1 MDFEG
6 RPENGSPLKPGGTD
20 AWELKYGFSPFGG
33 VQYAAE
39 ARLVEVLLHRGGH
52 EAHVQGLTMAPG
64 ARHRACSRPPPR

>member
-39 ARLVEVLLHRGGH
+39 LWYDIEGTNATVE
-52 EAHVQGLTMAPG
+52 
-64 ARHRACSRPPPR
+64 